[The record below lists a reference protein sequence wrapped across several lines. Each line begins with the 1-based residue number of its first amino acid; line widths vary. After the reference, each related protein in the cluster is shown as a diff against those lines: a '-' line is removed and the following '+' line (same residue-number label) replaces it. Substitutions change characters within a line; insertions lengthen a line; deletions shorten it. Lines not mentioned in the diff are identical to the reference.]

1 MGSVEGLFDIDQQV
15 LASATACPSQRW
27 EWKDSIFEMPAKAEQ
42 GNKSMQLWGGTLSGI
57 DRGEFIGELTWRIDK
72 AKPEMILK
80 DNVIAISGTEDGNA
94 IALFGLAHM
103 GFDYGYVLRL
113 ERNSDGGFHL
123 TEIARLP
130 ARGDGLVSL
139 GQDLFA
145 VRSAGRTI
153 VFSSKLGI
161 LGLAMCE

>member
-1 MGSVEGLFDIDQQV
+1 LHVLPKGLVRIRHFGLF
-15 LASATACPSQRW
+15 ANRRRSA
-27 EWKDSIFEMPAKAEQ
+27 
-42 GNKSMQLWGGTLSGI
+42 
-57 DRGEFIGELTWRIDK
+57 
-72 AKPEMILK
+72 
-80 DNVIAISGTEDGNA
+80 
-94 IALFGLAHM
+94 ALERCRKLLGAV
-103 GFDYGYVLRL
+103 VLRL